1 MADVALTDI
10 RWSDPKDSESEV
22 LHIKAGES
30 VTKLPAD
37 VRKDLKEAGAIGEP
51 PSLLPAAAE
60 EKAALEERIKE
71 LESELEAAKKPP
83 TKP

>member
-10 RWSDPKDSESEV
+10 RWSDPDKERSPV

-30 VTKLPAD
+30 VSKLPAD
-37 VRKDLKEAGAIGEP
+37 LRKELKDNGTIGEP

-60 EKAALEERIKE
+60 EKAALEDRIKE
-71 LESELEAAKKPP
+71 LEAELEAAKNP
-83 TKP
+83 TKPS